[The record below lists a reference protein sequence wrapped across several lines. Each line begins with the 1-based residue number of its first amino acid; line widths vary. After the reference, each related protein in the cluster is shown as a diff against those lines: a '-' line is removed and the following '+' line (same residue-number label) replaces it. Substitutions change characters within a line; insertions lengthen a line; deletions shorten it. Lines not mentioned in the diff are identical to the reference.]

1 MSRRSTRPR
10 PSSTPRTTR
19 RKRPRFNFGG
29 YVSHTDLDQ
38 APVAPRGSLG
48 GVPVIDLAAP
58 HEAVVAA
65 IAQACRDWGF
75 FQIVGHGVSPG
86 EVERVIATAR
96 AFFVRPREA

>member
-1 MSRRSTRPR
+1 MSGRSTKRR
-10 PSSTPRTTR
+10 RSSTPRTTK

-48 GVPVIDLAAP
+48 GVPVIDLSAP
-58 HEAVVAA
+58 NETVVAA
-65 IAQACRDWGF
+65 IAQACREWGF
-75 FQIVGHGVSPG
+75 FQVAGHRVSPG

-96 AFFVRPREA
+96 AFFA